1 MDPLGLDVAFTFIA
15 VCAASLVF
23 MTMAVGLSRRSA
35 GVLRGDGGDRELF
48 KRIRIHGNFIE
59 NAPLMALVILAAE
72 MLGIADPWLWAA
84 VASFFA
90 GRVYHFIRYDAADR
104 GFGMVLTT
112 APALALGVAV
122 LFRVWT

>member
-1 MDPLGLDVAFTFIA
+1 MDPLELNVAFTFIA
-15 VCAASLVF
+15 VCAGSLLF
-23 MTMAVGLSRRSA
+23 LIAAVGQSRRSA
-35 GVLRGDGGDRELF
+35 RVLRGDGGDRELF

-59 NAPLMALVILAAE
+59 NAPLMALVILSAE

-90 GRVYHFIRYDAADR
+90 GRIHHFIRYDSAKRAL
-104 GFGMVLTT
+104 GMVLTT

-122 LFRVWT
+122 LFRLWA